1 MGCMA
6 AINDDVSVRQRLHTV
21 EQRECGQARR
31 EQDEIGAAERR
42 CAAPDVGGRIL
53 RCYQRAITSIHNTV
67 LRRSTFASA

>member
-21 EQRECGQARR
+21 EQRECGEARR

-53 RCYQRAITSIHNTV
+53 M
-67 LRRSTFASA
+67 